1 MSKSYHIHIKGCV
14 QGVGFRPFVYQL
26 AQKYKLYGEVS
37 NSSDGVH
44 IIVNAKKEDLP
55 SFLSDLKHLSPPLSK
70 VESISSK
77 LINPRDFDSFK
88 IVESKDTIF
97 KTAIIPPDVSICE
110 DCNKELFDPND
121 RRFLYPFITCTNCGV
136 RYTIVKSLPY
146 DRKNS
151 SMSDFK
157 MCKACKREYEDP
169 NDRRYHAQPI
179 GCFDCGSKLNLPLD
193 EAIKVLKEGKIVALK
208 GVGGYHLLCDATN
221 DDAIKRLRDKKSRP
235 FKPFAV
241 MVADIDEAKELAH
254 ISKQE
259 QKQLTS
265 KRKAVVILKAKK
277 SKLSSLVAPNI
288 TKIGIFLAYTPLHLL
303 LLKALKLPLV
313 ATSANISKEPIAKN
327 KDEVSRLNGIYDLL
341 IDHNREI
348 VNGCDDSV
356 VTVVKNKQIIYRR
369 ARGYVPNSIKLPFK
383 LNRKV
388 LALGANQKSVIGI
401 GFEDQV
407 ILSPHI
413 GDLESL
419 ASIEY
424 FKKHL
429 DSLQN
434 FYQFRADLVVCDKH
448 PGYESSKF
456 AKENFTNIHTVQHHY
471 AHILS
476 TMAQNG
482 VKNKVLGIAFDGTGL
497 GDDGVLWG
505 GEFLLCDYEGYTRV
519 AHLKEFK
526 LIGADIAIKEPR
538 RVALALIYELF
549 GKDAHEKAVVKEMGF
564 SDFELNALY
573 LAWEKEINTVKTTSM
588 GRLFDAVASLLQI
601 NHISNYEGDSGMML
615 EELYDSTITDHYPL
629 SLEGKIIDF
638 MPMIEEILKE
648 KSQKKAVSK
657 FFNTIVYMIEEISKR
672 YKGYQLAIGG
682 GVFQNRVLLELVLEK
697 FPNILIPE
705 LAPPNDGGIALGQI
719 ASTLN
724 CN

>member
-44 IIVNAKKEDLP
+44 IILNAKKEDLH
-55 SFLSDLKHLSPPLSK
+55 SFLSDLKQLSPPLSK

-88 IVESKDTIF
+88 IVESKDTVL

-110 DCNKELFDPND
+110 DCHKELFEPDN

-151 SMSDFK
+151 SMSKFK
-157 MCKACKREYEDP
+157 MCKTCKKEYEDP

-179 GCFDCGSKLNLPLD
+179 GCFDCGPKLNLPLD
-193 EAIKVLKEGKIVALK
+193 KAVKALKDGKIVALK

-241 MVADIDEAKELAH
+241 MVASIDEAKELAH

-265 KRKAVVILKAKK
+265 KRRAVVILKAKK

-327 KDEVSRLNGIYDLL
+327 KDEVSKLNGIYDLL

-383 LNRKV
+383 LKRKV

-424 FKKHL
+424 FKEHL

-434 FYQFRADLVVCDKH
+434 FYQFKADLVVCDKH
-448 PGYESSKF
+448 PEYESSKF
-456 AKENFTNIHTVQHHY
+456 AKENFSNLHTVQHHY

-505 GEFLLCDYEGYTRV
+505 GEFLLCDYEDYTRV
-519 AHLKEFK
+519 AHLREFK

-538 RVALALIYELF
+538 RVALALMYELF
-549 GKDAHEKAVVKEMGF
+549 GKDAHAKAVVKEMGF
-564 SDFELNALY
+564 SSFELDALY
-573 LAWEKEINTVKTTSM
+573 LAWEKEINTIKTTSM
-588 GRLFDAVASLLQI
+588 GRLFDGVASLLQI
-601 NHISNYEGDSGMML
+601 NHISSYEGDSGMML
-615 EELYDSTITDHYPL
+615 EELYDSTIAEHYPL
-629 SLEGKIIDF
+629 LIEDKIINF

-648 KSQKKAVSK
+648 KSKTTAVSK
-657 FFNTIVYMIEEISKR
+657 FFNTIVYMIEEIANR

-697 FPNILIPE
+697 FPDILIPE

-719 ASTLN
+719 ASTLKI
-724 CN
+724 